1 MAAKTLEDALK
12 LIEKQNKRIQALEDV
27 HQIHN
32 LMGRYVWRH
41 NVGMDATFPDTL
53 YAKKVKGVS
62 SEVVDWGRYEDDDFR
77 KRYKSGKVGFPP
89 GNMIMHH
96 LDTPVVEVAGDG
108 KTAKGVWLSP
118 GHETYADLK
127 TGLCTAHWCWC
138 KYGMDFV
145 KEEGQW
151 KIWHYHVYRIFKTPF
166 HTPWTD
172 DLETRGYYAPPAEMA
187 EMMGPEVKPTRPTTY
202 DHPYTTKTAV
212 ELVPEPPDPY
222 ETWDESKAY

>member
-1 MAAKTLEDALK
+1 MAAKTLE
-12 LIEKQNKRIQALEDV
+12 ERVQRLEDI

-41 NVGMDATFPDTL
+41 NVGLDSTFPDTL
-53 YAKKVKGVS
+53 YAQKAKGVS

-77 KRYKSGKVGFPP
+77 KRYKSSGLTGFPP

-118 GHETYADLK
+118 GHETYANPK
-127 TGLCTAHWCWC
+127 NGLCTAHWCWC
-138 KYGMDFV
+138 KYGMDFI
-145 KEEGQW
+145 KEDGQW

-166 HTPWTD
+166 EHPWTE
-172 DLETRGYYAPPAEMA
+172 DLETRGYYLPPEEM
-187 EMMGPEVKPTRPTTY
+187 EGMGDTMEERKPTRPCTY
-202 DHPYTTKTAV
+202 DHPYTTTTAV
-212 ELVPEPPDPY
+212 ELVPAPPEPY
-222 ETWDESKAY
+222 ETWDDSTAY